1 MNTKIMKKQIVL
13 AALALASAASFAQ
26 GTNTPRI
33 DQREVK
39 QQERITQGVASGQL
53 TPAETARLDA
63 QQARI
68 EKTEAKA
75 KSDGVVT
82 AKERAHLTKMQ
93 NHASRHIRRQKHD
106 AQHS

>member
-1 MNTKIMKKQIVL
+1 MKQQILL

-26 GTNTPRI
+26 TTSTPRI
-33 DQREVK
+33 DQREVN
-39 QQERITQGVASGQL
+39 QQQRITQGVASGQL

-82 AKERAHLTKMQ
+82 AKERAHITKMQ
-93 NHASRHIRRQKHD
+93 NHASRSIRRQKHD